1 MFHVNVSTDVFTAL
15 DDVLPFVAD
24 LSAIAGNV
32 AMQMMSSR
40 AGNRNTLSFAPQ
52 FHNYRT
58 ILTAPQQK
66 WNRRES
72 FARIRFS

>member
-1 MFHVNVSTDVFTAL
+1 VTVFWAL
-15 DDVLPFVAD
+15 GGIVVT
-24 LSAIAGNV
+24 
-32 AMQMMSSR
+32 QMMSSR

-52 FHNYRT
+52 FYNYRT

-72 FARIRFS
+72 FAQIRFS